1 MYILNPDPYSLPCYR
16 IGPFQTKDLAINHKL
31 PDSDLIDDYF
41 EERFKGKEFRYTH
54 NGRAAIHAALR
65 HYKLQRDD
73 VVTILTTSG
82 NFYISG
88 CVTREIEKYCK
99 WSREILPETRVLFVN
114 HEFGYPYENLSDL
127 EAYGLPIIE
136 DCAGSFF
143 SQDANNEIGNI
154 GDFVIYSF
162 PKMFTLQIGG
172 LLVGNKPGIIDN
184 KDYLRKDELRHV
196 KNVLSS
202 QINQR
207 NDIIARR
214 IENYKLLT
222 EKFEKLGFS
231 ERFPLAEGSV
241 PGVFMFKTQG
251 HSIDLPELKKQY
263 YAHGVQCSVFYGEEA
278 FFIPTH
284 QSLADEDLEYFVEVL
299 KSFINIRL

>member
-16 IGPFQTKDLAINHKL
+16 IGPFQTADLAHNHRL
-31 PDSDLIDDYF
+31 PDSDHIDGYF
-41 EERFKGKEFRYTH
+41 DSRFKDKKYRYTY
-54 NGRAAIHAALR
+54 NGRTAIHEALR
-65 HYKLQRDD
+65 NYHLQKDD

-114 HEFGYPYENLSDL
+114 HEFGYPYQNLGSLKD
-127 EAYGLPIIE
+127 YGLPIIE

-143 SQDANNEIGNI
+143 SEDAKNEIGNI

-162 PKMFTLQIGG
+162 PKMFPLQIGG
-172 LLVGNKPGIIDN
+172 LLVSNRSDYIENNEYINKSD
-184 KDYLRKDELRHV
+184 LRHV

-202 QINQR
+202 QIDHR
-207 NDIIARR
+207 REIIAKR
-214 IENYKLLT
+214 IENYNLLQ
-222 EKFEKLGFS
+222 EKFGELGFS
-231 ERFPLAEGSV
+231 ERFALENGII
-241 PGVFMFKTQG
+241 PGVFMFSTVRRG
-251 HSIDLPELKKQY
+251 VDLPELKNHY

-278 FFIPTH
+278 FFIPVH
-284 QSLADEDLEYFVEVL
+284 QALNKEDIEYFVEVFRHFL
-299 KSFINIRL
+299 NSM